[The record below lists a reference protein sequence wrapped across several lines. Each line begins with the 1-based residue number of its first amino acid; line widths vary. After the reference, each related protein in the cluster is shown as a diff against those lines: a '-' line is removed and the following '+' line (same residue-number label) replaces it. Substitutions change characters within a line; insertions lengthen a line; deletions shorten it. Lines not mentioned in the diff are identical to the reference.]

1 MNQSTGDTVCVLC
14 YSGRSGRSGE
24 HVLPTWLL
32 NGLWPSTQ
40 GPYTTFKDGREV
52 TKRDGEV
59 RTQTSSIRFK
69 LPTCSKCNGILNR
82 RFEQP
87 AKGPLLG
94 LFNANAPVEKTDGEA
109 VGLWFVKTWLLLAH
123 PEIVSSD
130 PSWPLRPWEPID
142 QGLYEWTVNGT
153 APPAD
158 ISGWLL
164 KMDRST
170 LAQSPRHISLPSVE
184 ADGQTYRCRVT
195 QFGLGPWE
203 VHLVHHPG
211 WSIDHPLETERRAF
225 RIWPPRGARLD
236 PSDVP
241 SVPDGAVRWLIGPT
255 LFYGH
260 NTFWKTKRP
269 PLSASTN
276 LDPSILG
283 AGGLI
288 GMSI

>member
-1 MNQSTGDTVCVLC
+1 MNQSIRNAACVLC

-32 NGLWPSTQ
+32 DDLWPSTKS
-40 GPYTTFKDGREV
+40 PYTTVRDGRAV

-69 LPTCSKCNGILNR
+69 LPTCSACNGALND
-82 RFEQP
+82 RFEP
-87 AKGPLLG
+87 AKAHLLG
-94 LFNANAPVEKTDGEA
+94 LFNDSIPVEATDGEA
-109 VGLWFVKTWLLLAH
+109 VGLWFVKTWLLLTH
-123 PEIVSSD
+123 PAIVSSD
-130 PSWPLRPWEPID
+130 PGWPILPWEPID
-142 QGLYEWTVNGT
+142 RSLYEWTINGT
-153 APPAD
+153 APPDD

-164 KMDRST
+164 NVDRST
-170 LAQSPRHISLPSVE
+170 VAQSPRHISLPSVQ
-184 ADGQTYRCRVT
+184 ADGQTYRCRVM

-211 WSIDHPLETERRAF
+211 WSINHPLEAEGRAF
-225 RIWPPRGARLD
+225 RIWPPGEARLD
-236 PSDVP
+236 PMDIP
-241 SVPDGAVRWLIGPT
+241 SVPEGEVRWLVGPT
-255 LFYGH
+255 LFYSP
-260 NTFWKTKRP
+260 NTFWNMRRS
-269 PLSASTN
+269 PLSASTT